1 MLRFLKSNN
10 KYQYNKLRIKMNK
23 VSTLFILIMYNYY
36 FVLVNQ
42 LLKTVWENVRKAS
55 GLI

>member
-42 LLKTVWENVRKAS
+42 LLKPCGKTS
-55 GLI
+55 GKLQD